1 MYNFQVLQTKERQG
15 SNEKEEQ
22 LEGADGICSRARP
35 RSVLE
40 NNQSTNPNE
49 RDESKSSGRKFGET
63 TGPCKHTKKQSD
75 LTCQC
80 SRDAHLPQLLL
91 QLGTKGHDENMDN
104 DKDQWNKPSEDDET
118 DSIESSHFGYA
129 E

>member
-1 MYNFQVLQTKERQG
+1 MVFQTKKSQG
-15 SNEKEEQ
+15 SVEKEEQ
-22 LEGADGICSRARP
+22 LKGADGICNRARP

-49 RDESKSSGRKFGET
+49 RDESKSSGRKLGET
-63 TGPCKHTKKQSD
+63 AGPSKPTKKQSD
-75 LTCQC
+75 LTCQR
-80 SRDAHLPQLLL
+80 STDAPLPQLLL

-104 DKDQWNKPSEDDET
+104 NKDQWNKPAESDET
-118 DSIESSHFGYA
+118 DSIESSFFGYA